1 MNEKTSEKRK
11 IILKIKSPYM
21 KHALPFFK
29 AVLLILICLNAF
41 ILVSGK
47 TYLYKA
53 IKIGYLQGNTSA
65 TIEDIDFF
73 DTRIVES
80 ENGKQWPKGMDYN
93 QKQLNT
99 EFRSRLEKNK
109 SIAFTVIQN
118 DSIRYEEYWG
128 IGSRTSRT
136 NSFSA
141 GKSIVSILIGIALEE
156 GAIDSL
162 NQKIIDFIP
171 EYKNLKYPYNSVV
184 TVEHLLSMNSGMD
197 WDEGYI
203 NPVGITAEAYL
214 TDQLEALMLE
224 MNFTEEPG
232 TKWNYQSGNTQIL
245 GMILERATEM
255 TLSEYASEKL
265 WKPLQATDDAEWM
278 LDDQNGIEIAYCCF
292 NSNALDFARFGHL
305 YLNNGKWNDQ
315 QIVDSSYVTA
325 SLKAGLNQQYG
336 YSWWLYNTEYKYPVF
351 CMSGINGQ
359 YVINIPKLNL
369 VAVRLGHK
377 EEEKLNEQPKD
388 LIFYI
393 EKIIEQYDV

>member
-21 KHALPFFK
+21 KHALTFFK

-171 EYKNLKYPYNSVV
+171 EYKNVIYP
-184 TVEHLLSMNSGMD
+184 
-197 WDEGYI
+197 
-203 NPVGITAEAYL
+203 
-214 TDQLEALMLE
+214 
-224 MNFTEEPG
+224 
-232 TKWNYQSGNTQIL
+232 
-245 GMILERATEM
+245 
-255 TLSEYASEKL
+255 
-265 WKPLQATDDAEWM
+265 
-278 LDDQNGIEIAYCCF
+278 
-292 NSNALDFARFGHL
+292 
-305 YLNNGKWNDQ
+305 
-315 QIVDSSYVTA
+315 
-325 SLKAGLNQQYG
+325 
-336 YSWWLYNTEYKYPVF
+336 
-351 CMSGINGQ
+351 
-359 YVINIPKLNL
+359 
-369 VAVRLGHK
+369 
-377 EEEKLNEQPKD
+377 
-388 LIFYI
+388 
-393 EKIIEQYDV
+393 